1 MKTIRLGNDISI
13 QWTITRFGEP
23 EVFEGKNVS
32 VELID
37 KIGNVQVFDYTIE
50 DNVISG
56 TFYGKDQM
64 TNGTYR
70 LLLVENA
77 GEEYM
82 VTLDYIDCF
91 CLSNKMKNQTSN
103 GSDTTSSIN
112 TEVIQLTSNMDLS
125 EDLSKYAKITYVDG
139 QIADVKTYIDSS
151 FYNKDEVDQIIAD
164 LPAFDSYTKEEI
176 DQLIEDVSNNIPT
189 NVSEL
194 DNDAGYL
201 VANDV
206 STFITE
212 EALEPYA
219 KSEDIPTKVSEL
231 ENDSSYV
238 TEEALD
244 ASLASYAKTEDIP
257 TKVSELENDSSYL
270 VPDDVSTFITDEALE
285 PYAKTEDIPTKVS
298 ELENDSSYLTPNDV
312 STFITENDAS
322 VFLTANDVS
331 TFITEEALDPYA
343 KTEDIP
349 TKVSELE
356 NDSSYLTPVDVS
368 TMVDES
374 ELSEVAFSGDYDD
387 LDNKPTIPVVPTNV
401 SAFNNDAGYLV
412 SNDVSTLVD
421 EDDLA
426 EVAFTGSYNDLD
438 NTPDLTHFFDD
449 AVYDSSTKKI
459 NFKHGND
466 IVAFIDATDFIKDG
480 MVESV
485 VIEDGYVVITF
496 NTDAGKE
503 DIRID
508 ITDIFNPNNYYDK
521 DAIDLLL
528 QGKQDKIL
536 DLDQLRLDASA
547 GAIAYGWGDHAQA
560 GYLVANDVSTFITE
574 NDASVFLTAD
584 DVSTLVDEN
593 DLAQVAFSGD
603 YDDLE
608 NKPTIPEVP
617 TKVSAFE
624 NDASYLVPNDVS
636 TFVTEDDASVFLT
649 ANDVSTFITEDD
661 ASIFLKPD
669 DVSTFITKDDASVYL
684 VADDVS
690 TFITEDDASVF
701 LTADDVSTFLKPDD
715 VSTFITEDDASVFLT
730 SVDVSTFIT
739 EDDASVYLVANDVST
754 FITDTQAAESF
765 EMKGWR
771 GTQAQYDEL
780 TVIEQ
785 NRLYIILP
793 DSNNNG

>member
-125 EDLSKYAKITYVDG
+125 EDLSQYAKITYVDG

-219 KSEDIPTKVSEL
+219 KSEDIPTKISEL

-270 VPDDVSTFITDEALE
+270 VSNDVSTFITDEALE
-285 PYAKTEDIPTKVS
+285 PYAKTEDLPTKVS

-312 STFITENDAS
+312 STF
-322 VFLTANDVS
+322 LTS
-331 TFITEEALDPYA
+331 
-343 KTEDIP
+343 
-349 TKVSELE
+349 
-356 NDSSYLTPVDVS
+356 
-368 TMVDES
+368 
-374 ELSEVAFSGDYDD
+374 
-387 LDNKPTIPVVPTNV
+387 
-401 SAFNNDAGYLV
+401 
-412 SNDVSTLVD
+412 
-421 EDDLA
+421 
-426 EVAFTGSYNDLD
+426 
-438 NTPDLTHFFDD
+438 
-449 AVYDSSTKKI
+449 
-459 NFKHGND
+459 
-466 IVAFIDATDFIKDG
+466 
-480 MVESV
+480 
-485 VIEDGYVVITF
+485 
-496 NTDAGKE
+496 
-503 DIRID
+503 
-508 ITDIFNPNNYYDK
+508 
-521 DAIDLLL
+521 
-528 QGKQDKIL
+528 
-536 DLDQLRLDASA
+536 
-547 GAIAYGWGDHAQA
+547 
-560 GYLVANDVSTFITE
+560 
-574 NDASVFLTAD
+574 
-584 DVSTLVDEN
+584 
-593 DLAQVAFSGD
+593 
-603 YDDLE
+603 
-608 NKPTIPEVP
+608 
-617 TKVSAFE
+617 
-624 NDASYLVPNDVS
+624 
-636 TFVTEDDASVFLT
+636 
-649 ANDVSTFITEDD
+649 
-661 ASIFLKPD
+661 
-669 DVSTFITKDDASVYL
+669 
-684 VADDVS
+684 DDVS

-701 LTADDVSTFLKPDD
+701 LKADD
-715 VSTFITEDDASVFLT
+715 VSTFITEEDASIFLT
-730 SVDVSTFIT
+730 SNDVSTFITENDVSTFITEEDASIFLTPVDVSTFIT
-739 EDDASVYLVANDVST
+739 ENDVST
-754 FITDTQAAESF
+754 FITASQAAESF

-771 GTQAQYDEL
+771 GTQEQYDAL

-785 NRLYIILP
+785 NRLYIIL
-793 DSNNNG
+793 DSSTN